1 MAASRPPGPQG
12 KVGEPLMRPYEVMV
26 IFDASLEEDAVRALV
41 DRFAKQLT
49 AAGAKSVK
57 ADTWGKRR
65 LAYPVRHRSEGYYV
79 VLEANAEPAALSDL
93 DRQLSLA
100 DEVIRHKVLRLPEPA
115 AGRSRPAASPET
127 TTAVGANTKEA

>member
-1 MAASRPPGPQG
+1 
-12 KVGEPLMRPYEVMV
+12 MRPYEVMV
-26 IFDASLEEDAVRALV
+26 IFDASLEEEAVRALG
-41 DRFAKQLT
+41 DRFTKQLT

-57 ADTWGKRR
+57 ADNWGKRR

-79 VLEANAEPAALSDL
+79 VIEANAEPAALSDL